1 MSLIVTA
8 AVCLTMVATAFLSGI
23 FGMAGGLILI
33 GILIVILPLP
43 EAMMLHGVTQM
54 ASNGWRGLLWIR
66 HVRWSAIGT
75 YLAGGAAALIAWSFW
90 RYVPGK
96 AEALLLLGVTPFL
109 VRLAPAH
116 YKPNPESL
124 LQGAIYGSACMTL
137 ILLTGV
143 AGPLLD
149 SYFLGGKLERR
160 EIIATKAVCQ
170 IFGHGAKLLYFG
182 GMIDQAASVDPL
194 VGSLAILASMTGTT
208 LAARVLDRMSDAQF
222 RAWSNR
228 IITAVAGYFV
238 VYGSYVLV
246 VSGAK

>member
-1 MSLIVTA
+1 
-8 AVCLTMVATAFLSGI
+8 
-23 FGMAGGLILI
+23 
-33 GILIVILPLP
+33 
-43 EAMMLHGVTQM
+43 
-54 ASNGWRGLLWIR
+54 
-66 HVRWSAIGT
+66 
-75 YLAGGAAALIAWSFW
+75 
-90 RYVPGK
+90 
-96 AEALLLLGVTPFL
+96 LLGVTPFL
-109 VRLAPAH
+109 VRLAPAS
-116 YKPNPESL
+116 YRPNPESL
-124 LQGAIYGSACMTL
+124 VQGAIYGSACMTL

-170 IFGHGAKLLYFG
+170 IFGHGAKLVYFG

-194 VGSLAILASMTGTT
+194 VGGLAILASMTGTT

-228 IITAVAGYFV
+228 IITAIAGYFV